1 MTSRRLLPLVL
12 LMLALF
18 ALAGCHHPNVADQVG
33 GATPQAA
40 VQGSIDQLK
49 AGNLGGLWKH
59 ALPPADYAMLRT
71 DWPQQTGTP
80 WLDATWRVKI
90 DAALRE
96 LSGPD
101 AANHV
106 YARLQP
112 WLDHEQSEYGDQV
125 PVLLAM
131 EGAVLKKR
139 LTATMNTTQKAQVDG
154 LIDALVPW
162 AQRAP
167 WSDAAHTRQALTI
180 AAATAGK
187 LGITS
192 LAQLHTLTFDDAMRR
207 YSFGWQGAKQ
217 LLAVYGLS
225 VDNTLAS
232 ARLGT
237 VSERGDH
244 AVVQID
250 YSLLGKSL
258 SLQTTVVRQDG
269 RWYSQSLIDAVH
281 AAHARLQPP
290 ATASTVEAGT
300 WR

>member
-1 MTSRRLLPLVL
+1 MTFRSRTLLTLLVL
-12 LMLALF
+12 APL
-18 ALAGCHHPNVADQVG
+18 ALAGCHHPDVADQVG

-40 VQGSIDQLK
+40 VQGSLDQLK

-71 DWPQQTGTP
+71 DWPRQTGAP
-80 WLDATWRVKI
+80 WLDETWRVRI

-101 AANHV
+101 AANRV

-112 WLDHEQSEYGDQV
+112 WLDREQSEYGDQV

-139 LTATMNTTQKAQVDG
+139 LTPSMDATQKAQVDG

-162 AQRAP
+162 AQQAP
-167 WSDAAHTRQALTI
+167 WSDAAYTRQALAI
-180 AAATAGK
+180 AAATADR
-187 LGITS
+187 LGVTS
-192 LAQLHTLTFDDAMRR
+192 LAQLHALTFDDAMRR
-207 YSFGWQGAKQ
+207 YAIGWQGAKQ

-225 VDNTLAS
+225 VDGALAS
-232 ARLGT
+232 ARLHT
-237 VSERGDH
+237 VADTGDH
-244 AVVQID
+244 AVVQVD
-250 YSLLGKSL
+250 YTLLGKPL
-258 SLQTTVVRQDG
+258 SLQTTLVRQDG
-269 RWYSQSLIDAVH
+269 RWYSQALIDAVH
-281 AAHARLQPP
+281 AAHARLQAP
-290 ATASTVEAGT
+290 ARASTVEAGT